1 MRARI
6 IIGIP
11 IAHGYSR
18 ACMRHSC
25 ASKTKMQKKIN
36 AQKLKIAAGLI
47 FKCHP
52 PDLTPTRHARPEPR
66 ELFGAA
72 QSSKVFLRRPSFAC
86 CQWTVGGNAAS
97 SEILA
102 FRLAQSRFAGQ
113 PGFPVLLPRQ
123 GVISGANSQ
132 IAAKTV
138 RRDRRKER
146 DGVSSFRSGRKSS

>member
-1 MRARI
+1 
-6 IIGIP
+6 
-11 IAHGYSR
+11 
-18 ACMRHSC
+18 
-25 ASKTKMQKKIN
+25 MQKKIN

-52 PDLTPTRHARPEPR
+52 PDLTPTRHAT
-66 ELFGAA
+66 GATGISEQRNLA
-72 QSSKVFLRRPSFAC
+72 KFFYVVHRMLPVDCR
-86 CQWTVGGNAAS
+86 GNAAS

-146 DGVSSFRSGRKSS
+146 HGVSSFRSGRKSS